1 MDEKFDIQAYMT
13 HGVETIVAE
22 SLKATLKDPRESA
35 FMVRF
40 AAASKRASKR
50 RAEAE
55 KADEHIPP
63 FLIASITSSCNL
75 HCAGCYSRCNHAT
88 VDAAPV
94 SQLTDEEWLA
104 IFQEADEIGVS
115 YILLAGGE
123 PMLRRD
129 IIEAAGKMPNIIFPI
144 FTNGTYMDDAYFKLF
159 DKCRN
164 LIPVMSI
171 EGGKEETD
179 ERRGKDV
186 YEKLI
191 SNMDALHDKKLLF
204 GVSVTVTTRNVH
216 EVISWEFLDTLA
228 ERGCKLLVYVEF
240 VPVTEESRELAP
252 GEAER
257 TILKEGI
264 ARLREE
270 YQEMVFVS
278 FPGDEKSSGGCIAAG
293 RGFFHINSHGGA
305 EPCPFSPYSDINV
318 RDTSLRQALKS
329 PLFTALREGDILA
342 DDHVGGCVLYEK
354 RDAVEAILSGE
365 GNGSGRETS
374 RRRRGTAGHCP
385 DFRPPEIC
393 QAGEEKG
400 KKLIVSDATA

>member
-1 MDEKFDIQAYMT
+1 MDDKSDIQAYMT
-13 HGVETIVAE
+13 RGVERIVAD
-22 SLKATLKDPRESA
+22 SLKATLRDPRESA
-35 FMVRF
+35 FMVKF
-40 AAASKRASKR
+40 AAASRKASKI

-55 KADEHIPP
+55 KAGEHIPP

-88 VDAAPV
+88 EDTQPV
-94 SQLTDEEWLA
+94 RQLTSAEWLV
-104 IFQEADEIGVS
+104 IFREADEIGIS

-129 IIEAAGKMPNIIFPI
+129 IIEAAGKMQNIIFPI
-144 FTNGTYMDDAYFKLF
+144 FANGTYMDAAYLQVF

-179 ERRGKDV
+179 TRRGQGV

-191 SNMDALHDKKLLF
+191 ANMDCFHEKGLLF
-204 GVSVTVTTRNVH
+204 GVSVTVTTENVE
-216 EVISWEFLDTLA
+216 EVISSDFLNTIA
-228 ERGCKLLVYVEF
+228 TRGCKLVVFVEF
-240 VPVTEESRELAP
+240 VPVTEESQELAP
-252 GEAER
+252 GEEER
-257 TILKEGI
+257 NILKNGI

-270 YQEMVFVS
+270 YTEMVFVS

-318 RDTSLRQALKS
+318 RDTSLRAALKS
-329 PLFTALREGDILA
+329 PLFTALREQNVLMEE
-342 DDHVGGCVLYEK
+342 HSGGCVLFE
-354 RDAVEAILSGE
+354 RRESVEAILSE
-365 GNGSGRETS
+365 S
-374 RRRRGTAGHCP
+374 A
-385 DFRPPEIC
+385 
-393 QAGEEKG
+393 G
-400 KKLIVSDATA
+400 KKVSVSSVG